1 MKKLLQFLSAA
12 MLIPTMAYSQCTPIF
27 QETFEEFNP
36 NWTLSGAYS
45 QTLNTSDPY
54 RGLSSLQLQG
64 GNGTH
69 TDALVQTLANAVT
82 PNRISWAIKPNG
94 AGTINN
100 IKFYNA
106 SNSEVLHSYFS
117 GSAGKLFI
125 GSHQFNVTIG
135 VWNKIELRNINYT
148 YGTFDVYINNVLEGS
163 TISIPDLIG
172 NSIKKVSL
180 YNLSSGIAHWD
191 NIVLGD
197 EVITLTGIVTDPICH
212 DAAEGSIYVIRATSN
227 STYVDYNWAHGAT
240 GDYLLNLAPGN
251 YTVTATEIGSGCT
264 ATASFTI
271 GNPAQITGPTQTA
284 TACDSVVIG
293 STVIKTSGAH
303 NIVFPAHNDCD
314 SIVTYNVTINE
325 SKTGIAEINACGDYT
340 WIDGITYST
349 SNNTATMNLTSSG
362 NCDSIVTL
370 NLTITN
376 ISSGVTV
383 SNGTITANYQGGTY
397 QWLKCEGANK
407 TPIPG
412 ATNISYSPSETG
424 MYAVE
429 ITHNGCSK
437 TSLCFSVTANP
448 NGGGNNTSLEVI
460 DENIFSIYPNPTT
473 GLISISSTLSTNEYS
488 ISILNSVGQKV
499 MVPVQNNGASYQVD
513 LGSFAAGIYF
523 VEVKTANGKSLKK
536 IVKN

>member
-12 MLIPTMAYSQCTPIF
+12 IFVPTMAYSQCTPIF
-27 QETFEEFNP
+27 QETFEVINSD
-36 NWTLSGAYS
+36 WTLSGAYS
-45 QTLNTSDPY
+45 QTIATSDVY
-54 RGLSSLQLQG
+54 RGLGSLQLQG

-69 TDALVQTLANAVT
+69 TDALVQTLANSVT
-82 PNRISWAIKPNG
+82 PSTISWAIKPNG

-100 IKFYNA
+100 FKLYNS

-117 GSAGKLFI
+117 GSAGLLFI
-125 GSHQFNVTIG
+125 GSHQFSVSIG

-148 YGTFDVYINNVLEGS
+148 NGTVDVYINNVLQSQLVSLPGF
-163 TISIPDLIG
+163 TG
-172 NSIKKVSL
+172 NSINKISL
-180 YNLSSGIAHWD
+180 YNLSAGIAYWD
-191 NIVLGD
+191 NIVFGD

-212 DAAEGSIYVIRATSN
+212 DAAEGSIYVIRATSG
-227 STYVDYNWAHGAT
+227 STYADYNWAHGAT

-251 YTVTATEIGSGCT
+251 YTVTATEAASGCSAT
-264 ATASFTI
+264 ATFTV
-271 GNPAQITGPTQTA
+271 GNPAQITGPTQSA
-284 TACDSVVIG
+284 TSCDSLVIG

-314 SIVTYNVTINE
+314 SIVIYNVTINQ
-325 SKTGIAEINACGDYT
+325 SKTGTDVINACTDYT

-349 SNNTATMNLTSSG
+349 SNNTATKLLQTVTG
-362 NCDSIVTL
+362 CDSLVTL
-370 NLTITN
+370 DLTITT

-383 SNGTITANYQGGTY
+383 SNGTISANYQGGTY
-397 QWLKCEGANK
+397 QWLKCEGAIK
-407 TPIPG
+407 TPIAG
-412 ATNISYSPSETG
+412 ETNVSYTPSETG

-429 ITHNGCSK
+429 ISHNGCTK
-437 TSLCFSVTANP
+437 TSLCFTVTANP

-473 GLISISSTLSTNEYS
+473 GLISISSTLGTNEYS

-499 MVPVQNNGASYQVD
+499 LVPVQNNGASYQVD